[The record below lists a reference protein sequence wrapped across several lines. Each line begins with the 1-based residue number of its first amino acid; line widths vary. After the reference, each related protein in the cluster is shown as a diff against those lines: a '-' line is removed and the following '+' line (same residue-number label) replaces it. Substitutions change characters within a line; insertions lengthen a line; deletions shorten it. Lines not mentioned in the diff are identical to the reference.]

1 MTQYAPAFHNKLPYL
16 IYNIYML
23 WPKLLSQ
30 LLVSR
35 PPCRALVISQ
45 YDKNYA
51 ESLTDLLNTLN
62 LNLLQVDT
70 YDAYLVDMEAI
81 KASSYELFIT
91 DFPLDD
97 LAPDK
102 MVLSFE
108 QLPLPHQLQQ
118 LLLTVTNSILKKRQ
132 GAALR
137 IGHKPEAVALSAD
150 RPENPLL

>member
-1 MTQYAPAFHNKLPYL
+1 
-16 IYNIYML
+16 
-23 WPKLLSQ
+23 
-30 LLVSR
+30 
-35 PPCRALVISQ
+35 
-45 YDKNYA
+45 
-51 ESLTDLLNTLN
+51 
-62 LNLLQVDT
+62 
-70 YDAYLVDMEAI
+70 MEAI

-108 QLPLPHQLQQ
+108 QLPRPHQLQQ
-118 LLLTVTNSILKKRQ
+118 LLLTVTKSILKKRQ
-132 GAALR
+132 GDALR

>member
-1 MTQYAPAFHNKLPYL
+1 M
-16 IYNIYML
+16 
-23 WPKLLSQ
+23 
-30 LLVSR
+30 
-35 PPCRALVISQ
+35 
-45 YDKNYA
+45 
-51 ESLTDLLNTLN
+51 
-62 LNLLQVDT
+62 DT
-70 YDAYLVDMEAI
+70 YDAYLVDLEAI
-81 KASSYELFIT
+81 KTSPYELFIT

-118 LLLTVTNSILKKRQ
+118 VLLTVTKSIFKKRQ

-137 IGHKPEAVALSAD
+137 IGPSPEAVAFSAD